1 MFSKAEEETVIA
13 KNLKIEGTVTAE
25 GKVRIDGKLI
35 GDLTCTSLVISE
47 NAEIIGTITADTVVV
62 DGGVQGPIKGG
73 DVILKS
79 DANVVGDIHHTA
91 LTIEKGA
98 MFDGRSK
105 QKADPDSE
113 TRKKL
118 YNKKAESDKLN
129 VVKTEHAA

>member
-25 GKVRIDGKLI
+25 GKVRIDGRLI

>member
-1 MFSKAEEETVIA
+1 VFSKAEEETVIA
-13 KNLKIEGTVTAE
+13 KNLKIEGTITAE

-35 GDLTCTSLVISE
+35 GDLICTSLVISE

-79 DANVVGDIHHTA
+79 YANVVGDIHHTA

-105 QKADPDSE
+105 PKADPDSE

-118 YNKKAESDKLN
+118 YNKKAESDKLK

>member
-1 MFSKAEEETVIA
+1 VFSKAEEETVIA

>member
-13 KNLKIEGTVTAE
+13 RSLKIEGTVTAE
-25 GKVRIDGKLI
+25 GKVRIDGKLV

-47 NAEIIGTITADTVVV
+47 NAEITGTVTAKTVVV

-79 DANVVGDIHHTA
+79 DANVVGDIHHST

-98 MFDGRSK
+98 TFDGRSK
-105 QKADPDSE
+105 QKADPDAAA
-113 TRKKL
+113 RKKQF
-118 YNKKAESDKLN
+118 NKKAESDKLN
-129 VVKTEHAA
+129 LVKTEEAA

>member
-1 MFSKAEEETVIA
+1 MFSKTEEETVIA
-13 KNLKIEGTVTAE
+13 KSLKIEGIVTAE
-25 GKVRIDGKLI
+25 GKVRIDGKLM

-47 NAEIIGTITADTVVV
+47 NAEITGTVTANTVVV
-62 DGGVQGPIKGG
+62 DGVVQGPINGG

-79 DANVVGDIHHTA
+79 DANVVGDIHHTT

-105 QKADPDSE
+105 QKADQDSE

-118 YNKKAESDKLN
+118 HNKKAGSDKLN
-129 VVKTEHAA
+129 VVKTDHAA

>member
-1 MFSKAEEETVIA
+1 VFSKAEEETVIA

-25 GKVRIDGKLI
+25 GKVRIDGRLI